1 MMKKGILIIGWLIG
15 VVDCLYAQTAPG
27 IEWQNTIGGSEG
39 DILQSIQQTT
49 DGGYILGGYSH
60 SNISGDKTENING
73 NFDYWIV
80 KTDSLGSIQWQN
92 TIGGNHTD
100 RLYSIQQTAD
110 GGYILGGYS
119 GSYISGDKT
128 ENCIGNWD
136 YWIVKTDSLGN
147 IQWQNTIGGTDDDRL
162 FTIQQTADGGY
173 ISGGYSSSNISGDKT
188 ENSMGEDDYWIV
200 KTDSLGQIQWQN
212 TIGGIDVDRLT
223 SLQQTLDGGYILG
236 GYSWSSISGDK
247 TENFLGGCDYWIVK
261 TDANGN
267 IQWQNT
273 IGGNDWDELYSIQQT
288 SDGGYIFGGDSQ
300 SNISNDKTENSN
312 GSADYWVVKTDMLGN
327 IQWQNT
333 IGGNNGDILYSIE
346 RTVDDGYILGGYSLS
361 DISGDKTENRIG
373 WWDYWIVKLD
383 VNGNIQWQ
391 STIGGDTTE
400 YLYSIQQTI
409 DGGYMLGGYSQSNIS
424 GDKTENC
431 IGQYDYWIVKLFPDT
446 VTGIIQLQNQTSNI
460 QISPNPST
468 DYITIQYNVTSAK
481 ETTVEVFNIY
491 GQVVK
496 PLTSKGGLQNTGKQE
511 ITIDIKNLP
520 AGIYFVKMKV
530 DGKEEVKKV
539 VKL

>member
-1 MMKKGILIIGWLIG
+1 MKKGILIIGWLIG

-261 TDANGN
+261 TDENGN